1 MFGYNTV
8 NNYINITVNNCT
20 TIVFDYYFR
29 ILQFKGMVSYSSS
42 LNLIP
47 GICLLIKQV

>member
-20 TIVFDYYFR
+20 KIVFDYYFR
-29 ILQFKGMVSYSSS
+29 ILQRNGFIFKLTEPYSWYMFV
-42 LNLIP
+42 N
-47 GICLLIKQV
+47 